1 MPLPSFIKD
10 LFYTNSLPSL
20 GSERRDDSLDL
31 AKCEGL
37 IENAL
42 KFSGTEQQALIQSAL
57 LLWHDHLE
65 ASHEISQC
73 LNSKDGSFLHA
84 LMHRRESDFPN
95 AKYWINQT
103 GQYRAYSEIAK
114 RSKILLKENSLP
126 NLLTGE
132 WNPYAMVD
140 SVEHAKPNTQTYKT
154 LQKIQQ
160 IEMEVLIEKITLS
173 HP

>member
-1 MPLPSFIKD
+1 MAFPSVIKD

-20 GSERRDDSLDL
+20 GSEKRNDSFDL
-31 AKCEGL
+31 TKCEDL

-42 KFSGTEQQALIQSAL
+42 EFTSTEQQALIRSAL

-73 LNSKDGSFLHA
+73 LNSKDGCFLHA
-84 LMHRRESDFPN
+84 LMHRREPDFPN
-95 AKYWINQT
+95 AKYWLNRT
-103 GQYRAYSEIAK
+103 GQYKAYSEIAK
-114 RSKILLKENSLP
+114 RSKILLKEGNLP
-126 NLLTGE
+126 KLFTGE

-160 IEMEVLIEKITLS
+160 IEMEIFIENIALS
-173 HP
+173 YP

>member
-1 MPLPSFIKD
+1 MAFPSVIKD

-20 GSERRDDSLDL
+20 GSEKRNDSLDL
-31 AKCEGL
+31 TKCEDL

-42 KFSGTEQQALIQSAL
+42 EFTSTEQQALIRSAL

-73 LNSKDGSFLHA
+73 LNSKDGCFLHA
-84 LMHRRESDFPN
+84 LMHRREPDFPN
-95 AKYWINQT
+95 AKYWLNRT
-103 GQYRAYSEIAK
+103 GQYEAYSEIAS
-114 RSKILLKENSLP
+114 RSKILLIEESLP
-126 NLLTGE
+126 NLFTDE

-140 SVEHAKPNTQTYKT
+140 SVEHAKPNTQTYNT

-160 IEMEVLIEKITLS
+160 IEMEIFIENIALS
-173 HP
+173 YP

>member
-37 IENAL
+37 IENAIE
-42 KFSGTEQQALIQSAL
+42 FSGTELQALIRSAL

-95 AKYWINQT
+95 AKYWINQP
-103 GQYRAYSEIAK
+103 ANIEPI
-114 RSKILLKENSLP
+114 
-126 NLLTGE
+126 
-132 WNPYAMVD
+132 
-140 SVEHAKPNTQTYKT
+140 
-154 LQKIQQ
+154 QKLRKDQ
-160 IEMEVLIEKITLS
+160 KFY
-173 HP
+173 

>member
-1 MPLPSFIKD
+1 MPLPSVIKD

-20 GSERRDDSLDL
+20 GPEKREDSLDL
-31 AKCEGL
+31 TKCEGL

-42 KFSGTEQQALIQSAL
+42 KFSSTEQQALIRSAL

-73 LNSKDGSFLHA
+73 LNSKDGNFLHA
-84 LMHRRESDFPN
+84 LMHRREPDFLN
-95 AKYWINQT
+95 TKYWLNQT
-103 GQYRAYSEIAK
+103 GQYKAYSEIAK
-114 RSKILLKENSLP
+114 RSKILLKEDSLP
-126 NLLTGE
+126 KLFTGE

-160 IEMEVLIEKITLS
+160 IEMEIFIETNYC
-173 HP
+173 